1 MKLYTAKPGRE
12 MAEVAAVAA
21 AAAADDAD
29 LAEEEEFHSVLAA
42 VGEELHPIPLHDE
55 VASMADYF
63 LSDRSPSLLH
73 IPIYTHRNPPLSPD
87 KTEVLLLD
95 GTSLLLE
102 RTALLLERTALLIE
116 VRLKILTPQLPLA
129 KVPFFIITKIVLIP
143 GVPADRRSFPKSWE
157 PIDWSVRILIKIL
170 FLKTTKI
177 VRAATWPEK
186 TPISRHLYLV
196 VVKISPKEI
205 GLKG

>member
-1 MKLYTAKPGRE
+1 MTRTWLRRRRFTLYWLLLVKSFIHYLFTTRWPPWPIIFS
-12 MAEVAAVAA
+12 
-21 AAAADDAD
+21 
-29 LAEEEEFHSVLAA
+29 LIVLQASFIFRSI
-42 VGEELHPIPLHDE
+42 PIEIL
-55 VASMADYF
+55 
-63 LSDRSPSLLH
+63 LSLL
-73 IPIYTHRNPPLSPD
+73 IKLRFFFWT
-87 KTEVLLLD
+87 VLLFSWNEMLF
-95 GTSLLLE
+95 
-102 RTALLLERTALLIE
+102 LIE

-186 TPISRHLYLV
+186 PPISRHLYLV
-196 VVKISPKEI
+196 VAKISPKEI